1 MEFSWLALLHLIHL
15 MAAAAW
21 FGAVLFGMVFLQPVL
36 KTAGE
41 AGKGFMA
48 AVQRHGGFGRFMSPA
63 AITTLLSGAILYW
76 ARGYHAA
83 PFGSIP
89 EAVLSTGAIIA
100 VVGWGLGTFVGA
112 PIQRKMARIGSSVGP
127 SGPTPEQ
134 AAELQALQAS
144 MMRWGP
150 LVGVTVLLAF
160 VLMAG
165 RSIIT

>member
-1 MEFSWLALLHLIHL
+1 
-15 MAAAAW
+15 
-21 FGAVLFGMVFLQPVL
+21 
-36 KTAGE
+36 
-41 AGKGFMA
+41 
-48 AVQRHGGFGRFMSPA
+48 MSPA

-76 ARGYHAA
+76 AFGYHEA

-89 EAVLSTGAIIA
+89 AAVLSTAAIIA
-100 VVGWGLGTFVGA
+100 VVGWGLGMFVGA
-112 PIQRKMARIGSSVGP
+112 PIQRKMARIGASVGP